1 VTTPRLVDHFFR
13 HEYGRLVALLSRRVG
28 VEYIEDIEDAVQSAL
43 MRALE
48 TWTIAGL
55 PDNQSAWL
63 FRVAHNNLMGVLRQR
78 TRRHRILERNAKSEV
93 AAPENGPELFLAGE
107 VQDDLLRL
115 LFVCCHDVIPIES
128 QLIFAVKTLCGFD
141 VREIAIRLFSQKLT
155 YINGHLLTSVRW
167 RSSLPVPVA
176 TRCESESVIP
186 LNHSVASTRCL
197 L

>member
-48 TWTIAGL
+48 TWTIAGQ

-141 VREIAIRLFSQKLT
+141 VREIAIRLFSTEANVYK
-155 YINGHLLTSVRW
+155 
-167 RSSLPVPVA
+167 RSF
-176 TRCESESVIP
+176 TNFR
-186 LNHSVASTRCL
+186 
-197 L
+197 